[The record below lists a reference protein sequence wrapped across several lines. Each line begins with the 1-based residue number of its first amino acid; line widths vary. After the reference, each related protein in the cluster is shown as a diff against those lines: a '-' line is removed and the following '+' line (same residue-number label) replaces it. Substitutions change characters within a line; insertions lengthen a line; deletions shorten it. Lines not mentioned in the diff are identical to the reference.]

1 MCIDWI
7 NGHSELNTMPKG
19 SWVNWIEEEK
29 RQKFIELLY
38 EMKAKGKDI
47 SYRKIREQIQSYGF
61 PTRTDQS
68 MKNHY
73 DLWGR
78 KIRLL
83 QHILGT
89 TSVGYDPQ
97 TQLPVVDD
105 KRWAE
110 IVQVS
115 MFIFFKHLRLIIGNF
130 ICMQCS

>member
-1 MCIDWI
+1 MSIDWI

-19 SWVNWIEEEK
+19 SRVNWTDEETD
-29 RQKFIELLY
+29 KFIELLY

-47 SYRKIREQIQSYGF
+47 SYRKIREQMQSYGF

-68 MKNHY
+68 MKNQY

-83 QHILGT
+83 QQILGT
-89 TSVGYDPQ
+89 TGVGYDPQ

-105 KRWAE
+105 KRWE
-110 IVQVS
+110 QIVQVS
-115 MFIFFKHLRLIIGNF
+115 MFIFSSTFG
-130 ICMQCS
+130 Q